1 MRTRHHAL
9 LFMSMVLV
17 LLAGVFPALA
27 QGGGTITLGQVVS
40 GEITSENPRVSY
52 AFSGQAGDIITI
64 SMTATG
70 GGLDSYLE
78 LRSPLGNP
86 LYMDD
91 DSGGNLNSLLGP
103 YTLAETG
110 MYTIV
115 ATRCCGEGT
124 GGSVGTYNL
133 VVNQAQVT
141 MFAVGETVSVDLTDI
156 QSTVFL
162 QMPGGTGTSA
172 MSLVSRVIEGSTAV
186 IIEVRDPNGV
196 WVNQLTHNNSVSV
209 NLDPLLLPVAG
220 NYLFTVRRD
229 PNIAG
234 PHTPTHLSLEV
245 KPLEIV
251 PLTVGDSVSGLLDD
265 NNPTDYY
272 SFDGT
277 SSDLLRLTGQQS
289 ADGQPFDVAVYDP
302 NGYNI
307 NGGSTSYFD
316 PSGKTGSFTIDPLQ
330 LPVDGTFLLG
340 LRRSDL
346 TGMGATGSST
356 YVVILEHSQIPALQ
370 PGVEVTGRIDQN
382 TTQTVYRLNGV
393 AGQTVKITL
402 RSINEAYAPNMN
414 VQGPNVPAVE
424 SASIGGGGGGG
435 GGFFMNVSGGTP
447 GTVTYE
453 TTFPATGVYLFWVY
467 NGMYVPDQPAEFGL
481 LVTTGS

>member
-1 MRTRHHAL
+1 MRIRRNAL
-9 LFMSMVLV
+9 LFISLALV
-17 LLAGVFPALA
+17 LLAGVFPAFA
-27 QGGGTITLGQVVS
+27 QDGGTITLGQVII

-52 AFSGQAGDIITI
+52 AFSGRAGDIITI
-64 SMTATG
+64 SMTAIG
-70 GGLDSYLE
+70 GGLDSYVE
-78 LRSPLGNP
+78 LLSPLGNP

-110 MYTIV
+110 TYTVV

-133 VVNQAQVT
+133 VVNQAAVT
-141 MFAVGETVSVDLTDI
+141 TFAVGETVSVDLTDS

-162 QMPGGTGTSA
+162 QIPGGAGTPVL
-172 MSLVSRVIEGSTAV
+172 SLISRVSEGSTAV
-186 IIEVRDPNGV
+186 IIEVRDPGGV
-196 WVNQLTHNNSVSV
+196 WVNQLTHNNSVRVS
-209 NLDPLLLPVAG
+209 LDPLVLPVEG

-234 PHTPTHLSLEV
+234 PHMPTHLSLEV
-245 KPLEIV
+245 KPLEIA
-251 PLTVGDSVSGLLDD
+251 PLAVGDSVSGQLDD

-272 SFDGT
+272 SFVGT

-289 ADGQPFDVAVYDP
+289 PDGQPFDVSIYDP

-316 PSGKTGSFTIDPLQ
+316 PSGKTGAFTIDPLQ
-330 LPVDGTFLLG
+330 LPVDGQFLLG

-346 TGMGATGSST
+346 TGTGATGSST
-356 YVVILEHSQIPALQ
+356 YVVVLELSQIPALQ
-370 PGVEVTGRIDQN
+370 PGVEATGRIDQN

-402 RSINEAYAPNMN
+402 RSVNEAYAPNMN

-453 TTFPATGVYLFWVY
+453 TAFPVTGVYLFWVY